1 MTTASRRWALGI
13 ALFWVVVAV
22 CLYSTGLNGAYYGDD
37 YLFAA
42 ARPVANPLRHFVDTS
57 LLSGWYRPIEA
68 VILTSIQSA
77 WQLDPRPV
85 HALALFFHL
94 VAIVLVTGAMR
105 GQGGSRIAVAAAG
118 GVMAISQANAMAV
131 LSIDTLSQL
140 MSTLAGFGAVLIA
153 GRTSPGQPF
162 GRRVLTAVLL
172 LLALF
177 SKESGFAWL
186 PALLGTIALRRDAPP
201 GTRARDKALDVVALL
216 AVTALFFWMRSRTDA
231 PSLSFGN
238 LRYQM
243 QIGSNIP
250 ANLGLLALAALLPG
264 SNVWFVDAYR
274 AGHTATVALMIAGAV
289 ALAAWTVLGIAF
301 STRRLRGFAWLACAA
316 LVVGPLLPLNHVSEL
331 YAYAAMPLLALA
343 FGIAA
348 EGWQERARGIARPAW
363 VAFVVA
369 LAVSHGA
376 AIVDKAG
383 LMKRNGIEAT
393 RLMARVEPWVARV
406 PERGELRLV
415 QPDSL
420 ARRYSVYRL
429 NGFRPIEYSEQWLR
443 DRHDRPDMQFEVVTE
458 SEARKRPVTSPTV
471 VLEWRDGQVVERT
484 W

>member
-1 MTTASRRWALGI
+1 MTAASRRWALGI

-22 CLYSTGLNGAYYGDD
+22 CLYSTGLDGAYFGDD

-42 ARPVANPLRHFVDTS
+42 AHPVANPLRHFFDTS
-57 LLSGWYRPIEA
+57 LLSGWYRPVEA

-85 HALALFFHL
+85 HLVALFFH
-94 VAIVLVTGAMR
+94 VVTIVLVTAAMR

-140 MSTLAGFGAVLIA
+140 MSTMAGFGAILVA
-153 GRTSPGQPF
+153 GRTTTGEQF
-162 GRRVLTAVLL
+162 ARRVMTAVLL

-177 SKESGFAWL
+177 SKESGLAWL
-186 PALLGTIALRRDAPP
+186 LPVLGMIALRRDGPT
-201 GTRARDKALDVVALL
+201 GTSARDKVLDIIALL

-231 PSLSFGN
+231 PSLSFGD

-243 QIGSNIP
+243 RIGANIP
-250 ANLGLLALAALLPG
+250 ANFGLLALAALLPG

-274 AGHTATVALMIAGAV
+274 AGHTTTVTLMIAGAV
-289 ALAAWTVLGIAF
+289 ALAVWTVLGIAF
-301 STRRLRGFAWLACAA
+301 SPRRRRGFAWLAGAA

-331 YAYAAMPLLALA
+331 YAYAMMPMLALA

-348 EGWQERARGIARPAW
+348 EGWQDRARGIARPAW
-363 VAFVVA
+363 VTFLIG
-369 LAVSHGA
+369 LAILHGA
-376 AIVDKAG
+376 AIVDKAEM
-383 LMKRNGIEAT
+383 MKRNGTEAT

-406 PERGELRLV
+406 PEHGELRLV

-420 ARRYSVYRL
+420 ARRYLVYRL
-429 NGFRPIEYSEQWLR
+429 NGFRPIEFR
-443 DRHDRPDMQFEVVTE
+443 RAVAAGPPRPADMQFEILTE
-458 SEARKRPVTSPTV
+458 SEARQHPATAPAV
-471 VLEWRDGQVVERT
+471 VLEWRDGQVAERT

>member
-1 MTTASRRWALGI
+1 M
-13 ALFWVVVAV
+13 
-22 CLYSTGLNGAYYGDD
+22 
-37 YLFAA
+37 
-42 ARPVANPLRHFVDTS
+42 
-57 LLSGWYRPIEA
+57 
-68 VILTSIQSA
+68 
-77 WQLDPRPV
+77 
-85 HALALFFHL
+85 
-94 VAIVLVTGAMR
+94 
-105 GQGGSRIAVAAAG
+105 
-118 GVMAISQANAMAV
+118 
-131 LSIDTLSQL
+131 
-140 MSTLAGFGAVLIA
+140 
-153 GRTSPGQPF
+153 
-162 GRRVLTAVLL
+162 
-172 LLALF
+172 
-177 SKESGFAWL
+177 
-186 PALLGTIALRRDAPP
+186 IALRRDASS
-201 GTRARDKALDVVALL
+201 GASARDKALDVVALL

-231 PSLSFGN
+231 PSLAFGN

-243 QIGSNIP
+243 QIGPNIP
-250 ANLGLLALAALLPG
+250 ANFGLLTLAALIPG

-316 LVVGPLLPLNHVSEL
+316 LVAGPLLPLNHVSEL
-331 YAYAAMPLLALA
+331 YAYAAMPMLALA

-363 VAFVVA
+363 IAFLIA

-383 LMKRNGIEAT
+383 VMKRNGTEAT
-393 RLMARVEPWVARV
+393 RLLARVEPWVARV

-429 NGFRPIEYSEQWLR
+429 NGFGPIEFSEQWLR
-443 DRHDRPDMQFEVVTE
+443 DRHDRPDMQFEVLTE
-458 SEARKRPVTSPTV
+458 SEARKRPATVPTV
-471 VLEWRDGQVVERT
+471 VLEWRDGQVAERT